1 MSKHNTIR
9 LSDTVDQWARR
20 VHVNIRGEKVTTVYR
35 WKSRDGR
42 DHTQR
47 MTLNDDQT
55 ARLLAAL
62 VNAQDVVM
70 TGDDDR
76 TKEFAGKLSKLI
88 K

>member
-9 LSDTVDQWARR
+9 LSDTVDQWSRR
-20 VHVNIRGEKVTTVYR
+20 VHVNVRGEKVTTVYR

-55 ARLLAAL
+55 SRLLAAL
-62 VNAQDVVM
+62 LSAQSTVM
-70 TGDDDR
+70 EGDDVR
-76 TKEFAGKLSKLI
+76 IKSFLTKLSKSI
-88 K
+88 

>member
-20 VHVNIRGEKVTTVYR
+20 VHVNVRGEKVTTVYR